1 MKDKAE
7 VLLELEKLT
16 RVKEE
21 LTEELTRLNKL
32 LEQERSSTKL
42 NNTTSV
48 SETATNQNSKHKDK
62 VRQ

>member
-1 MKDKAE
+1 MKDKAG

-21 LTEELTRLNKL
+21 LTEEVTRLHEL
-32 LEQERSSTKL
+32 LEQERSSTKA
-42 NNTTSV
+42 NTTNSIA
-48 SETATNQNSKHKDK
+48 ETTTNQNSRHKDK